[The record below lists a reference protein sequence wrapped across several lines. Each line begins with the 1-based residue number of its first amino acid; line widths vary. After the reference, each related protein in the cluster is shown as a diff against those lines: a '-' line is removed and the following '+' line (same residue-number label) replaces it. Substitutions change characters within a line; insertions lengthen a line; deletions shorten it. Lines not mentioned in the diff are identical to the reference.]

1 MEWKLLFHFS
11 EPYKVLINPGINT
24 CELLNS
30 VMVVRYVDRALQ
42 KRKAV
47 LSGKDKLVTI
57 HGNRFIAYCVLQKVR
72 NENNFLEKAVYG
84 EQLQNQTNE
93 IVEGLINP
101 ITRAIEELYPES
113 YPANVFKNVT
123 KCKAIFEKING

>member
-1 MEWKLLFHFS
+1 M
-11 EPYKVLINPGINT
+11 
-24 CELLNS
+24 
-30 VMVVRYVDRALQ
+30 
-42 KRKAV
+42 
-47 LSGKDKLVTI
+47 
-57 HGNRFIAYCVLQKVR
+57 
-72 NENNFLEKAVYG
+72 EKAVYG
-84 EQLQNQTNE
+84 EQIQNQTNE